1 MSKQQTNYWVLKKVT
16 KTSARIAVLR
26 ALVHQWREMQSSA
39 SPSEGNYDPELNG
52 SALSSMFVCILV

>member
-16 KTSARIAVLR
+16 KPSARIAVLR
-26 ALVHQWREMQSSA
+26 ALVHQWREMQSAA
-39 SPSEGNYDPELNG
+39 SPSEGSYDPELNG